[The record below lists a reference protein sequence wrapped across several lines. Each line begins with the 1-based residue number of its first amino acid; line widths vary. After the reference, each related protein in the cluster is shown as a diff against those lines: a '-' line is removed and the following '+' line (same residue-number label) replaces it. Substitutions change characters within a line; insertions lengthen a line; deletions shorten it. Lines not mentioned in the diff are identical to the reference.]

1 MRPWLPVL
9 LILLLVGWS
18 LGALAQSAELRLDLE
33 RQRLALNETLVARLI
48 ADGGLKGEPDLR
60 RLEQDFEVLERS
72 HAEQMRIING
82 TISRLRVWTLVLAP
96 RHPGVIEIA
105 PITLGAARTEPR
117 RVEVVEAGARRD
129 AEPGAPPLARV
140 EAEVETAA
148 PYVQQ
153 ALVYRVAILLRERPL
168 QAALSAPLAEGA
180 IVEPLGEDRSSRAV
194 VDGVEYTRV
203 ERRYLLIPQH
213 SGALRVEGPRLDVIF
228 AAAPRP
234 GALYRDF
241 PSLSGFGAGGG
252 ERRLVERAETLT
264 LQVRARPDAA
274 AEPWLPA
281 SAVRL
286 REDWAETP
294 PRAVVGEPL
303 TRVLTLEVEGASATQ
318 LPELVLPEVEG
329 AQRYP
334 GRPRVED
341 GLAAGEVR
349 ASARHEIA
357 LIPTRPGPL
366 HLPEVRLVWW
376 DLVNDRPREAVIPA
390 RTLEVAPAPGAPLP
404 SRPASAAVAETV
416 AGDEPVAT
424 DEGGRGSAGA
434 GPWPWVALVLG
445 LGWAATLIWL
455 WWRRRA
461 GGEAPVAP
469 PSASVDLGAARAR
482 VEAACR
488 ANDPRAARAALLD
501 WGRARWGASAPG
513 GPVELG
519 RRLGR
524 PGLGATLAALERALY
539 APTGEPWDGAGC
551 WARLAPALTD
561 ASTETAR
568 ATPLAPLYPG
578 AG

>member
-1 MRPWLPVL
+1 MRPWSLVL
-9 LILLLVGWS
+9 LILLLVGCS
-18 LGALAQSAELRLDLE
+18 LDALAQSAPLRLDLE
-33 RQRLALNETLVARLI
+33 RQRLALNETLVVRLI
-48 ADGGLKGEPDLR
+48 AEGGLKGEPDLR

-105 PITLGAARTEPR
+105 PIALGAARTEPR
-117 RVEVVEAGARRD
+117 RVEVVEAGARRA
-129 AEPGAPPLARV
+129 AEPGTPPLARV
-140 EAEVETAA
+140 EAEVETAT

-168 QAALSAPLAEGA
+168 QAALSAPVAEGA
-180 IVEPLGEDRSSRAV
+180 IVEPLGEDRSARAV

-203 ERRYLLIPQH
+203 EQRYLLIPQH

-303 TRVLTLEVEGASATQ
+303 TRVLTLEAEGASATQ

-341 GLAAGEVR
+341 GLAVGEVR

-366 HLPEVRLVWW
+366 HLPEVHLAWW

-390 RTLEVAPAPGAPLP
+390 RTLEVAPAPGTALP

-416 AGDEPVAT
+416 AGDGPVAT
-424 DEGGRGSAGA
+424 DEGGQGAAGA
-434 GPWPWVALVLG
+434 GPWPWIALVLG

-455 WWRRRA
+455 WWRRPRRGRGAGGGAARLGGSRCGAGQGGGGLSRQRSARRARSAARLGAGALGRAGAGRA
-461 GGEAPVAP
+461 GGA
-469 PSASVDLGAARAR
+469 GAATRSPR
-482 VEAACR
+482 TGR
-488 ANDPRAARAALLD
+488 DP
-501 WGRARWGASAPG
+501 GRARAC
-513 GPVELG
+513 
-519 RRLGR
+519 
-524 PGLGATLAALERALY
+524 ALC
-539 APTGEPWDGAGC
+539 PDG
-551 WARLAPALTD
+551 
-561 ASTETAR
+561 
-568 ATPLAPLYPG
+568 
-578 AG
+578 

>member
-1 MRPWLPVL
+1 MRPWSPIL
-9 LILLLVGWS
+9 LILLLVGCS

-48 ADGGLKGEPDLR
+48 AEGGLKGEPDLR

-105 PITLGAARTEPR
+105 PIALGAARTEPR
-117 RVEVVEAGARRD
+117 RVEVVEAGARRA

-140 EAEVETAA
+140 EAEVETAT

-180 IVEPLGEDRSSRAV
+180 IVEPLGEDRSARAV
-194 VDGVEYTRV
+194 VDGVEYTKV

-213 SGALRVEGPRLDVIF
+213 SGTLRVEGPRLDVIF

-303 TRVLTLEVEGASATQ
+303 TRVLTLEAEGASATQ

-366 HLPEVRLVWW
+366 HLPEVRLAWW

-390 RTLEVAPAPGAPLP
+390 RTLEVAPAPGVA
-404 SRPASAAVAETV
+404 SRPPSTAVEPPAPALAPAGGGPAPPGTAS
-416 AGDEPVAT
+416 G
-424 DEGGRGSAGA
+424 
-434 GPWPWVALVLG
+434 GPWPWIALVLG
-445 LGWAATLIWL
+445 LGWATTLLRL

-469 PSASVDLGAARAR
+469 PRASVDLGTARAR

-501 WGRARWGASAPG
+501 WGRARWGARAPA

-539 APTGEPWDGAGC
+539 AATGEPWDGAGC

-561 ASTETAR
+561 TSTETAR